1 MSDYPQP
8 PLPFFGAS
16 FVPPPAPAQFVLS
29 PRNSPHP
36 WRNYSRNAFANNA
49 GIVGP
54 LAGPQLQPV
63 SCYCI
68 GSYFYHILI
77 CGRAQQGNGYE
88 ANAPAHQRGLSAI
101 LKNIL
106 SNRISHPDSE
116 VVAFRT
122 ETIGNG
128 KTRVT
133 VAFETFGEM

>member
-1 MSDYPQP
+1 M
-8 PLPFFGAS
+8 
-16 FVPPPAPAQFVLS
+16 
-29 PRNSPHP
+29 
-36 WRNYSRNAFANNA
+36 
-49 GIVGP
+49 
-54 LAGPQLQPV
+54 
-63 SCYCI
+63 